1 MQKIE
6 ISARTIVFTVF
17 FILGLFFVWMIR
29 DLLFSLL
36 IGFILM
42 SALKP
47 VVKKLEGKGMPHG
60 FSVVAV
66 YLVFLLL
73 IVLLISLIIPPIV
86 IEISN
91 LAKSFPLIVEN
102 LQTRLGD
109 WVQVETVSQYLP
121 NVTNNLF
128 QVVSG
133 IFTNILFVITTLV
146 FGFYFL
152 LEENAMKKF
161 FLPYVSKTTE
171 SRVIAI
177 LDRAEMRM
185 SQWFWGQFVLMVA
198 VGTMTGIGLS
208 LIGVKYVLALA
219 VLAGIL
225 EAVPTIGPTIAAI
238 PAVIIGFSQSYLTGF
253 SALAVAVI
261 VQQVEN
267 NFLVPIVMRRAVGIN
282 PMVTLIAL
290 VIGGKIG
297 GVLGVLLAVP
307 TFLFIESI
315 VLELIKQPTAVNPAV
330 KKR

>member
-1 MQKIE
+1 LL
-6 ISARTIVFTVF
+6 
-17 FILGLFFVWMIR
+17 FIL
-29 DLLFSLL
+29 
-36 IGFILM
+36 
-42 SALKP
+42 
-47 VVKKLEGKGMPHG
+47 
-60 FSVVAV
+60 
-66 YLVFLLL
+66 
-73 IVLLISLIIPPIV
+73 LLISLIVPPIV

-91 LAKSFPLIVEN
+91 LAKSLPLIVES
-102 LQTRLGD
+102 LQVRFGD
-109 WVQVETVSQYLP
+109 WVQVETISQYLP

-133 IFTNILFVITTLV
+133 IFTNVLFVITTLV

-161 FLPYVSKTTE
+161 FFPYVGKSTE
-171 SRVIAI
+171 NRVAAI
-177 LDRAEMRM
+177 LERAEKRM

-225 EAVPTIGPTIAAI
+225 EAVPTIGPTIAAV

-267 NFLVPIVMRRAVGIN
+267 NFLVPVVMRRAVGIN

-290 VIGGKIG
+290 IIGGKIG

-307 TFLFIESI
+307 TFLFFESI
-315 VLELIKQPTAVNPAV
+315 VLEFIKQPNDAG